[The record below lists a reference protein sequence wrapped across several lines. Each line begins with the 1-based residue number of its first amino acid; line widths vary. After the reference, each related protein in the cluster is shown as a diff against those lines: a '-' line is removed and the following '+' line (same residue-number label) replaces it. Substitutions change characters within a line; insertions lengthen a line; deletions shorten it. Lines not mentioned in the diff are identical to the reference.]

1 MFQVSPYEYNAI
13 AWKHMGTRGKVKVNL
28 RDYRKH
34 IGMGVV
40 NHNDITGRGRRK
52 YVKRVGSAM
61 TECFARVKA

>member
-1 MFQVSPYEYNAI
+1 
-13 AWKHMGTRGKVKVNL
+13 MGTRGKVKVNL